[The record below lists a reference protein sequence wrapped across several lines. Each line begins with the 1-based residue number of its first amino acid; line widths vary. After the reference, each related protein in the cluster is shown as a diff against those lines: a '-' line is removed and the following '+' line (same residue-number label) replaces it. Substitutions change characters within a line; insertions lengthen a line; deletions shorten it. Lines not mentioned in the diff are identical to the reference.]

1 MQVEVVR
8 TGGFA
13 GLREVVASYDS
24 DALSAEKAS
33 HLRELADAVLGLPV
47 PDQFG
52 ADGFL
57 WETTIRDENG
67 EHTVVVPGETEPDAE
82 PVRQLVAGP

>member
-8 TGGFA
+8 SGGFA

-24 DALSAEKAS
+24 EALTATQAD
-33 HLRELADAVLGLPV
+33 HLRELADAVLGMTV
-47 PDQFG
+47 PDTVE

-57 WETTIRDENG
+57 WETTIWDETG
-67 EHTVVVPGETEPDAE
+67 EHTVVVPGEVEPDAE
-82 PVRQLVAGP
+82 AVRQLVAGP